1 MSSIESSLG
10 KMTCLSIQLSL
21 NIEEGGDQE
30 YTITNK
36 SNIGNIL
43 KSLTNKTRY
52 IRRNN
57 Y

>member
-36 SNIGNIL
+36 SHIGNIL